1 MNQEVLQKLQTVFPE
16 AVTEKQVL
24 DNKTGKV
31 SFEYVLKEE
40 FIDLLK
46 DNFNLADDNQAYGL
60 NFPGKKLAKLV
71 ASEPSYKT
79 LKLKSG
85 DGVNEDTTENVYIE
99 GDNLEVL
106 KVLKNAYQG
115 QIKMIYID
123 PPYNTGGDGFVYN
136 DDFSESQFE
145 YWKKLGYINEDG
157 AKLVKENSENLKGY
171 KHSGWLTFM
180 YPRLKLA
187 RDLLRDDGVIFIS
200 IDDNEVHN
208 LRLICDEIFGA
219 DNFVGSIIWKN
230 VTDNNPTK
238 IAVEHEYIHVYAKSY
253 DLLDKEWKTQ
263 ISEIK
268 NLLVKIG
275 QELINES
282 HGNLSILKKKYA
294 QWYKDNKNFLWPL
307 DRYKHIDF
315 GGIYTGSQSVH
326 NPGKEGYRYD
336 VIHPITGEAC
346 KQPLMGYRF
355 PESTM
360 TELIASE
367 KIIFGEDE
375 SKIIELKLYARDYQ
389 EKLPSVVE
397 IDGRLGDYDLKEVFS
412 NVSKIFSNPKP
423 LRLLQMIFSFI
434 LSDGDIVL
442 DFFSGSATTA
452 HAVMKQNSGDGD
464 KRKYICVQIPES
476 CNDDTETG
484 KNAIKFLNGLNKP
497 TNICEIGKERIRR
510 AGEKILA
517 EWETKQPAA
526 KDDLLNIDSLFEH
539 GITDTQP
546 DIGFKVFTLTDS
558 PLYQDNGNIDDPEF
572 TQDMLDNLNL
582 DYKFADIL
590 YHYILRVGVTL
601 DKPVATYQL
610 DNFNYAITERKLLLL
625 DNNLTCAIAE
635 KIASLH
641 LHEIDKLYYTVNSLD
656 VFTSYTEI
664 EGIAKRYNLPCEVL

>member
-1 MNQEVLQKLQTVFPE
+1 MLNDEILQKLKTVFPE

-24 DNKTGKV
+24 DDKTGKV

-46 DNFNLADDNQAYGL
+46 DNFNLTDDNQAYGL

-79 LKLKSG
+79 LKLKAG

-219 DNFVGSIIWKN
+219 DNFVGELIWKRRSSSALA
-230 VTDNNPTK
+230 DNN
-238 IAVEHEYIHVYAKSY
+238 VSSDHEYVISYKRNSQLFFSGIVKDFKNYSNPDNDPRGAWVAGDLTVGMTASMRPKQAY
-253 DLLDKEWKTQ
+253 DLVDPTTGNIFKCNPNRVWAYIPESMDRLITDGRILFPNDVSKRPMLKRFQNELKSIFNPLSSLLQESVGLNTEATKLLQ
-263 ISEIK
+263 EIMGGAIFDYSKPISLL
-268 NLLVKIG
+268 NLLLEQVSSK
-275 QELINES
+275 S
-282 HGNLSILKKKYA
+282 
-294 QWYKDNKNFLWPL
+294 D
-307 DRYKHIDF
+307 
-315 GGIYTGSQSVH
+315 
-326 NPGKEGYRYD
+326 
-336 VIHPITGEAC
+336 
-346 KQPLMGYRF
+346 
-355 PESTM
+355 
-360 TELIASE
+360 
-367 KIIFGEDE
+367 II
-375 SKIIELKLYARDYQ
+375 
-389 EKLPSVVE
+389 
-397 IDGRLGDYDLKEVFS
+397 
-412 NVSKIFSNPKP
+412 
-423 LRLLQMIFSFI
+423 M
-434 LSDGDIVL
+434 

-452 HAVMKQNSGDGD
+452 HAVMKLNAEDGG
-464 KRKYICVQIPES
+464 KRKYICVQIPEI
-476 CNDDTETG
+476 T
-484 KNAIKFLNGLNKP
+484 KLNSEAAKAGYS
-497 TNICEIGKERIRR
+497 NICEIGKERIRR
-510 AGEKILA
+510 AGKQILSA
-517 EWETKQPAA
+517 WEATQSNT
-526 KDDLLNIDSLFEH
+526 KDDLLNDDVAANSSAK
-539 GITDTQP
+539 P

-641 LHEIDKLYYTVNSLD
+641 LQKIDKLYYTVNSLD